1 MSASVAARQGGAG
14 PAPGIPVSTRLGFLV
29 LAAGVVIDVAYHLT
43 GVGMSSRMGV
53 VGHAVTLAG
62 MVLALFGVIA
72 TAVQLRRHGR
82 QERR

>member
-43 GVGMSSRMGV
+43 GVSSRMGV